1 MSDEQ
6 DNEED
11 LHPNKVNVYGWVVLH
26 KSEEGMWQVN
36 PDEKYPGLP
45 EHEEFL
51 EVAQERAAY
60 LRMKGITA
68 RVLGLLQDHELDG
81 GNDGESKQ
89 DES

>member
-6 DNEED
+6 ED

-26 KSEEGMWQVN
+26 KTEDGVWQVN
-36 PDEKYPGLP
+36 PDEKYQGLP

-68 RVLGLLQDHELDG
+68 RVLGLLQDQELDG
-81 GNDGESKQ
+81 GEDGQSES

>member
-1 MSDEQ
+1 MSDDQ
-6 DNEED
+6 ED

-26 KSEEGMWQVN
+26 KTEDGVWQVN

-68 RVLGLLQDHELDG
+68 RVLGLLQDQELDG
-81 GNDGESKQ
+81 DSDEQHEQ
-89 DES
+89 D